1 MKVAK
6 VEVFPLFVPFSKP
19 IDAPVSIPYA
29 AKTQH
34 IVFGGYRAT
43 IVRLTTDDGLVG
55 VGECLTRLAPAAMKK
70 IIEEIAPLVIGS
82 NPLQPEATWEVLYAT
97 MMNRGHN
104 RGFYIEAISGIDV
117 ALWDLRAKAYGQP
130 LYMFL
135 GGRQRDKVPSYA
147 SSLRMGE
154 KSAVLETA
162 HQFLDLGFKGMKIKI
177 GKNPHSIHADLRL
190 IEAIRKEVGDDIM
203 LAVDANCSYH
213 EDYKMALRIGR
224 GLEGYGIR
232 WFEEPISPD
241 NIRGYKYLHDNLD
254 IPIAWGESSFTRF
267 DFANMFLED
276 CIDIVQPD
284 VCRVGGLTEVARIA
298 AMSQSFHT
306 PYAPHTGSS
315 SAVCL
320 AVSLHIA
327 AALPNLMSFELM
339 RSDWSKKE
347 HNPLRHDLV
356 TTQFEFFEDGFLLVP
371 SPDKPGIG
379 IELNEEIL
387 RRYTIS

>member
-1 MKVAK
+1 MKVDK
-6 VEVFPLFVPFSKP
+6 IEVFPLYVPFSKP
-19 IDAPVSIPYA
+19 IEAPVSIPYA
-29 AKTQH
+29 DKTQQ

-55 VGECLTRLAPAAMKK
+55 IGECLTRLAPVAMKK
-70 IIEEIAPLVIGS
+70 IIEEIAPLVLGT

-104 RGFYIEAISGIDV
+104 RGFFIEALSGIDV
-117 ALWDLRAKAYGQP
+117 ALWDLRARAYGQP

-147 SSLRMGE
+147 SSLRMRE
-154 KSAVLETA
+154 KSVVLETA
-162 HQFLDLGFKGMKIKI
+162 HQFLEMGFKAMKIKI
-177 GKNPHSIHADLRL
+177 GKNPHAFRADLRL
-190 IEAIRKEVGDDIM
+190 VEAIRKEVGDDIM
-203 LAVDANCSYH
+203 LTVDANCSYH
-213 EDYKMALRIGR
+213 NDYKLALRVGR
-224 GLEGYGIR
+224 GLEEYGIY

-241 NIRGYKYLHDNLD
+241 NIRGYKYLHDHLD
-254 IPIAWGESSFTRF
+254 MSIAWGESSFTRF
-267 DFANMFLED
+267 DFANMFIEN

-298 AMSQSFHT
+298 AMSQSFHV

-327 AALPNLMSFELM
+327 TALPNLLSFELM
-339 RSDWSKKE
+339 GSDWSKEE

-356 TTQFEFFEDGFLLVP
+356 TTKFEFFENGFLLAP
-371 SPDKPGIG
+371 SADKPGIG
-379 IELNEEIL
+379 IELNEDIL
-387 RRYTIS
+387 KRYCVC